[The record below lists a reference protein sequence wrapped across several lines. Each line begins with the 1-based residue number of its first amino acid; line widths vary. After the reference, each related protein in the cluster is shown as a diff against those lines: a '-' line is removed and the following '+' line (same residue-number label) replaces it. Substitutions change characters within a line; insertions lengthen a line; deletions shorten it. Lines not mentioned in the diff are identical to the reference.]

1 MRLRLLTYNVHK
13 CVGGVDRR
21 HDPERVAEVIAHYE
35 PDVVCLQ
42 EVAQG
47 SDRFGDRPQVERL
60 LDDLA
65 HLGLDHHAYFVVHT
79 KRGRG
84 GEYGNA
90 ILSRHP
96 LEGVENVCLRIKPKK
111 ARAVLHAR
119 CRVQFDDDRTR
130 SVHVFCMHLG
140 LSGIERRYQIRRF
153 LACGPLERVRARTP
167 VVVAGDLNDVWGEIP
182 RQLGPAGF
190 RGTRRLLATYPAIA
204 PVRPLDGV
212 YVRGEVEL
220 EHLFRSRLDLAR
232 RASDHLPLVAD
243 LRLDADSAQA
253 GRARSEHGSS

>member
-1 MRLRLLTYNVHK
+1 MRLRVLTYNVHK

-21 HDPERVAEVIAHYE
+21 HDPARIAAVIAHYE

-47 SDRFGDRPQVERL
+47 SDRFGDRPQIERL
-60 LDDLA
+60 KEELTDV
-65 HLGLDHHAYFVVHT
+65 GLDHDAFFVVHR

-90 ILSRHP
+90 ILARHP
-96 LEGVENVCLRIKPKK
+96 LESVENVDLRIAPKK

-119 CRVQFDDDRTR
+119 CRVPLRGGRTR

-140 LSGIERRYQIRRF
+140 LSGIERRFQIKRF
-153 LACGPLERVRARTP
+153 LECPPLERVRADTP

-182 RQLGPAGF
+182 RQLRPAGF
-190 RGTRRLLATYPAIA
+190 DGPQRLLSTYPAVA

-212 YVRGEVEL
+212 YVRGEARL

-232 RASDHLPLVAD
+232 HASDHLPLVAD
-243 LRLDADSAQA
+243 LRIGQKAQSAD
-253 GRARSEHGSS
+253 GESEHRSS

>member
-21 HDPERVAEVIAHYE
+21 HDPQRIADVVAHYE

-42 EVAQG
+42 EVAQD
-47 SDRFGDRPQVERL
+47 SPRFGETPQIEVLAEL
-60 LDDLA
+60 LEPLDLS
-65 HLGLDHHAYFVVHT
+65 HHAYFVVHT
-79 KRGRG
+79 KRGKG
-84 GEYGNA
+84 GAYGNA
-90 ILSRHP
+90 ILSRFP

-119 CRVQFDDDRTR
+119 CRIPVGRGRTR
-130 SVHVFCMHLG
+130 SAHVFCMHLG
-140 LSGIERRYQIRRF
+140 LSGIERRFQLKRF
-153 LACGPLERVRARTP
+153 LTCGPLDKVRADTP

-182 RQLGPAGF
+182 KQLRPAGF
-190 RGTRRLLATYPAIA
+190 RSTARPLSTYPAVA
-204 PVRPLDGV
+204 PVRALDGV
-212 YVRGEVEL
+212 YVRGQVDL

-243 LRLDADSAQA
+243 LRLGPAGAQ
-253 GRARSEHGSS
+253 R